1 MKPGNLCRKYQ
12 QTKNFTG
19 VRVLGSEKHELLRQ
33 VPKSLVDV
41 FKIGSTAPG
50 RHLMLLDRTL
60 LLHW

>member
-1 MKPGNLCRKYQ
+1 MSKGDAA
-12 QTKNFTG
+12 G

-50 RHLMLLDRTL
+50 RLLQFMASVLD
-60 LLHW
+60 